1 MKLFS
6 PVVLCAPLRNPQR
19 PALKIKVAFRQT
31 STAPAI
37 CRAFLA
43 AMSAD
48 QPTAAEAQCSWSSKK
63 IIANDAASFQ
73 SFSCSVVR
81 LRRMLNSV
89 VNLFLSNSQHGDTEV
104 TESAP
109 RDRFLRQTLK

>member
-1 MKLFS
+1 
-6 PVVLCAPLRNPQR
+6 LRNPQR
-19 PALKIKVAFRQT
+19 PALKIKVAALKIKVAFRQT

-63 IIANDAASFQ
+63 IITNDAASFQ
-73 SFSCSVVR
+73 SFSCSVAR
-81 LRRMLNSV
+81 HRRMFNSA
-89 VNLFLSNSQHGDTEV
+89 VNLTLNAEIAEVFAEGDSHFFFAASDFLGDF
-104 TESAP
+104 A
-109 RDRFLRQTLK
+109 